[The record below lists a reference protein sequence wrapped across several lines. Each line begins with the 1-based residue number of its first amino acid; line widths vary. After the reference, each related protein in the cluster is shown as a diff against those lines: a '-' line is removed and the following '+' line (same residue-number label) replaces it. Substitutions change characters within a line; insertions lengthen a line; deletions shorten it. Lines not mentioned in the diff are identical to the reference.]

1 MILKKII
8 LALFLTINVYG
19 SDGEL
24 LNDELVKDI
33 NKYFNMAKEYSVQGK
48 NVLIEQTVLN
58 GINALVDTK
67 KIRINVFDIE
77 DDTNKIYINMF
88 LEGEDR
94 NLKVDIDKFSWGVTE
109 DKKHIVFEDFD
120 IKLSIPWMQYIIDDI
135 AKRDNGYIKIPHS
148 VALFSLLYSI
158 KPNIETTYKEMQKEP
173 FVITEYPFDEKYL
186 KIEQLEVSKEMI
198 VTNVWLKGS
207 KENLKIDVES
217 YDIIT
222 ANGKKTIILKNIKFK
237 EFTKPWIKSIIDAK
251 DNEVHI
257 KYTDKLFELLN
268 EKGNK

>member
-1 MILKKII
+1 MKSL
-8 LALFLTINVYG
+8 LLGMLLVLNLYG
-19 SDGEL
+19 SNEDI
-24 LNDELVKDI
+24 LNEELVKDI

-48 NVLIEQTVLN
+48 NVVIEQTVLN

-77 DDTNKIYINMF
+77 DDTNKIYINAF
-88 LEGEDR
+88 LEGEDT
-94 NLKVDIDKFSWGVTE
+94 NLKINIDKFKWGVTE

-120 IKLSIPWMQYIIDDI
+120 IKLNIPWMQYIVDDI
-135 AKRDNGYIKIPHS
+135 AKRDNGYIKIPHN

-158 KPNIETTYKEMQKEP
+158 KPNIETTYKETKKEP

-222 ANGKKTIILKNIKFK
+222 ANGKKTIVLKDIKFK
-237 EFTKPWIKSIIDAK
+237 EFTKPWIKSIIDAQN
-251 DNEVHI
+251 NEVHL
-257 KYTDKLFELLN
+257 KYTDKLFELLSR
-268 EKGNK
+268 